1 MPVPLASG
9 PVSVSRASV
18 LILGGARSGKSRYA
32 VERARALQGPVA
44 VVATAEP
51 GDAEMARRIQRH
63 RAERPPGWLTVEEPL
78 DLGSALRG
86 LAGRARVV
94 VVDCL
99 TLWVANLM
107 QREPDDAPILGA
119 ADDLA
124 RQIAERHYHMLIV
137 SNEVGLGVHP
147 ETADGL
153 RFRDLLGLV
162 NHKIA
167 AGADQVVWLAAGL
180 PLTLKDRTAHGH
192 SPETP

>member
-1 MPVPLASG
+1 
-9 PVSVSRASV
+9 VSVSRPAV

-32 VERARALQGPVA
+32 LERARALQGPVA

-51 GDAEMARRIQRH
+51 GDAEMARRIERH
-63 RAERPPGWLTVEEPL
+63 RAERPPNWLTLEEPL

-86 LAGRARVV
+86 LARRARVV
-94 VVDCL
+94 IVDCL

-107 QREPDDAPILGA
+107 EREPDDAPILGA

-124 RQIAERHYHMLIV
+124 KLIAGRPYHLLIV

-147 ETADGL
+147 ETPGGL

-167 AGADQVVWLAAGL
+167 AEADQVVWLAAGL
-180 PLTLKDRTAHGH
+180 PLMLKDRTAHGH
-192 SPETP
+192 SPEAP